1 MVRWEPGARERLQA
15 AALELFATR
24 GYEQTTAAE
33 IAQSVGLTE
42 RTFFRHFSD
51 KREVLFYGQ
60 QQFLQAFTGG
70 VDAAPPDASP
80 LEVIASAL
88 HAAASFFPDE
98 RRPYSRM
105 RQSVIDLNPALR
117 ERELHKLANLA
128 ATVAQALRAR
138 GIGEPA
144 ATLAAQSGATVF
156 GIAFA
161 QWIREGETRSLS
173 DIASD
178 VLRELH
184 TLTGATTGSP
194 GLPIAG
200 TAYEPARPHRA
211 DTDRC
216 QGCSTRLTLLPGSG
230 RPPRRSEEEHTAQ
243 IGDPSGPAAIVTAA
257 EWPTDQNDG
266 SRGAT
271 AASDHHAARPGFRRV
286 SDRSNMN
293 CQGAPSICLAGA
305 AEWPVRGAARSST
318 SETKQARPAFGGPG
332 CGLLAG
338 TAMGALAGPPTL
350 RV

>member
-1 MVRWEPGARERLQA
+1 MGRWEPGARERLQA
-15 AALELFATR
+15 AALELFTTR
-24 GYEQTTAAE
+24 GFEHVTAAE

-60 QQFLQAFTGG
+60 QQFLQAFVGG

-156 GIAFA
+156 GIAFS

-178 VLRELH
+178 VLHELH
-184 TLTGATTGSP
+184 TLTGAATGSP
-194 GLPIAG
+194 NLPIAG
-200 TAYEPARPHRA
+200 TAREPASAPPSRYGSSPRLLHETHSLTWIR
-211 DTDRC
+211 
-216 QGCSTRLTLLPGSG
+216 ST
-230 RPPRRSEEEHTAQ
+230 PRRSEEEQTAQ
-243 IGDPSGPAAIVTAA
+243 IDPLVRRQPSRAA
-257 EWPTDQNDG
+257 EWPTDQNGG
-266 SRGAT
+266 SGSPRLLRSLIPGT
-271 AASDHHAARPGFRRV
+271 CIRFVRAR
-286 SDRSNMN
+286 SYDRS
-293 CQGAPSICLAGA
+293 GRSIVTVLH
-305 AEWPVRGAARSST
+305 ET
-318 SETKQARPAFGGPG
+318 S
-332 CGLLAG
+332 
-338 TAMGALAGPPTL
+338 M
-350 RV
+350 